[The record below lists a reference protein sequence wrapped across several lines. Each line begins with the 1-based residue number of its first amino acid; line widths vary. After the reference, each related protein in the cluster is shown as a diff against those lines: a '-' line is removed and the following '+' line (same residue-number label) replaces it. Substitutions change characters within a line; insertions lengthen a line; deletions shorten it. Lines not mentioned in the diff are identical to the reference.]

1 MYISQGHC
9 AFAAAHPQ
17 SAVNCQ
23 RHRRGEEPNTTRLEG
38 REEQREGGNKK
49 DGEEGKK
56 STEDGSGTQRERWHV
71 CTFLSKNARTSSPRE
86 LTFREGGCRNRKVV
100 LGWSLGSK
108 LRNGTPVL
116 AQLCHQL
123 FQFRLVII

>member
-1 MYISQGHC
+1 MPSPLLIRNPQLIARDTVEERSPPQQGWK
-9 AFAAAHPQ
+9 
-17 SAVNCQ
+17 
-23 RHRRGEEPNTTRLEG
+23 EG

>member
-1 MYISQGHC
+1 MNLTCKMNPTCRLRNG
-9 AFAAAHPQ
+9 PQ
-17 SAVNCQ
+17 KTEVA
-23 RHRRGEEPNTTRLEG
+23 RRE
-38 REEQREGGNKK
+38 REREG
-49 DGEEGKK
+49 
-56 STEDGSGTQRERWHV
+56 WHV
-71 CTFLSKNARTSSPRE
+71 CTFLSKNARASSPRE

-123 FQFRLVII
+123 FQFQLVVI